1 VVLGF
6 IEVALGFKFL
16 STADMT
22 YHWGILDR
30 EVYLAIWIVVF
41 TLLGLYL
48 LGKIRFA
55 NDDKVEHIGI
65 FRLILVIVDFT
76 FVVYMIPGMFG
87 APLKAISGYLPPIE
101 TQDFILGSYQAP
113 VVSNANDNAAT
124 ANDKATFKLPYGL
137 KGFSS
142 LDEGLAEA
150 SKVGKPVFVDI
161 TGFGCTNCREMEAR
175 VWSDTKV
182 LSMLQ
187 NDFIIVALSTDDK
200 TKIPENERIKDENGK
215 ILKDYGRLN
224 SYIVRTKFGVNAQ
237 PNYALL
243 SPNGTQLVP
252 IRGYNLNVDGFVKFL
267 QSGLDAYNSNR

>member
-1 VVLGF
+1 
-6 IEVALGFKFL
+6 
-16 STADMT
+16 
-22 YHWGILDR
+22 
-30 EVYLAIWIVVF
+30 
-41 TLLGLYL
+41 LLGLYL

-76 FVVYMIPGMFG
+76 FVIYMIPGMFG

-101 TQDFILGSYQAP
+101 TQDFILGNYQSPA
-113 VVSNANDNAAT
+113 VSNVNNNTIAAS
-124 ANDKATFKLPYGL
+124 DKATFKLPYGL

-150 SKVGKPVFVDI
+150 NKVGKPVFVDI

-175 VWSDTKV
+175 VWSDPKV

-187 NDFIIVALSTDDK
+187 NEFIIVALSTDDK

-215 ILKDYGRLN
+215 VLKDYGRLN